1 MDSEKKIVLVVGGAG
16 YIGSHVVKALRNAGK
31 SPVVFDNLSSGL
43 RENLLPRIPFILGDT
58 LKPEQLEPAMKGV
71 GSIIHMAALKAAGES
86 MTEPEKYAE
95 NNISGTINLLNAAT
109 AAKVKYFVF
118 SSSAAVYG
126 EPLYLPLDESH
137 PTAPMNFY
145 GHTKLAIENLL
156 RWYSQLKGLRFSS
169 LRYFNAA
176 GYDVDGEL
184 NGLEHEP
191 NNLLPIV
198 LETIVGRRKKVE
210 VFGTDYDT
218 RDGSCIRD
226 YIHVSDLADAHLKA
240 LDYLKHENQDL
251 VINLGTSNGLVCWK
265 LCRLHVKYP
274 DRNLIIPSVRAVPVI
289 RRLFWQKLNWP
300 QNCSAG
306 DQNTVMLTHSWKQPC
321 VLISRVRSFIADII
335 KIILK
340 QLPIEQLCVFIF

>member
-1 MDSEKKIVLVVGGAG
+1 MNSEKKIVLVVGGAG
-16 YIGSHVVKALRNAGK
+16 YIGSHVVKALRDAGE
-31 SPVVFDNLSSGL
+31 SPVVFDNMSSGL
-43 RENLLPRIPFILGDT
+43 QENLLRGIPFIKGDT
-58 LKPEQLEPAMKGV
+58 QFPEQLASAMKGV
-71 GSIIHMAALKAAGES
+71 DSIIHMAALKAAGES

-126 EPLYLPLDESH
+126 EPQYLPLDESH
-137 PTAPMNFY
+137 PTVPVNFY

-251 VINLGTSNGLVCWK
+251 VINLGTSNGL
-265 LCRLHVKYP
+265 
-274 DRNLIIPSVRAVPVI
+274 SVLEIMQIAREVSGQEFNYTLGP
-289 RRLFWQKLNWP
+289 RR
-300 QNCSAG
+300 AG
-306 DQNTVMLTHSWKQPC
+306 DPAVVLAKAELAEELLDWKPKHSDANTLLETTLRAYRQS
-321 VLISRVRSFIADII
+321 S
-335 KIILK
+335 
-340 QLPIEQLCVFIF
+340 

>member
-1 MDSEKKIVLVVGGAG
+1 MNSEKKIVLVVGGAG

-86 MTEPEKYAE
+86 MVKPEKYAE
-95 NNISGTINLLNAAT
+95 NNISGTINMLNAAT

-126 EPLYLPLDESH
+126 EPQYLPLDESH

-226 YIHVSDLADAHLKA
+226 YIHVSDLAEAHLKA

-251 VINLGTSNGLVCWK
+251 VINLGTSNGL
-265 LCRLHVKYP
+265 
-274 DRNLIIPSVRAVPVI
+274 SVLEIMQIAREVSGQEFNYTLGP
-289 RRLFWQKLNWP
+289 RR
-300 QNCSAG
+300 AG
-306 DQNTVMLTHSWKQPC
+306 DPAVVLAKAELAEELLDWKPKHSDANTLLETTLRAYRQNS
-321 VLISRVRSFIADII
+321 
-335 KIILK
+335 
-340 QLPIEQLCVFIF
+340 

>member
-1 MDSEKKIVLVVGGAG
+1 M
-16 YIGSHVVKALRNAGK
+16 
-31 SPVVFDNLSSGL
+31 SSGL
-43 RENLLPRIPFILGDT
+43 QENLLPGIPFIFGDT
-58 LKPEQLEPAMKGV
+58 LKPEQLKAAMKGV
-71 GSIIHMAALKAAGES
+71 DSIIHMAALKAAGES

-126 EPLYLPLDESH
+126 EPQYLPLDESH

-226 YIHVSDLADAHLKA
+226 YIHVSALADAHLKA

-251 VINLGTSNGLVCWK
+251 VINLGTSKGLSV
-265 LCRLHVKYP
+265 LE
-274 DRNLIIPSVRAVPVI
+274 IIQIAREVSGQEFNYTLGPRRAGDSAVV
-289 RRLFWQKLNWP
+289 LAKAELAEELLNWKP
-300 QNCSAG
+300 KHSDA
-306 DQNTVMLTHSWKQPC
+306 NTLLVTTLRAYRQ
-321 VLISRVRSFIADII
+321 SF
-335 KIILK
+335 
-340 QLPIEQLCVFIF
+340 

>member
-1 MDSEKKIVLVVGGAG
+1 MNSEKKIVLVVGGAG

-43 RENLLPRIPFILGDT
+43 RENLLPGIPFILGDT
-58 LKPEQLEPAMKGV
+58 LKPEQLKAAMKGV
-71 GSIIHMAALKAAGES
+71 DSIIHMAALKAAGES

-126 EPLYLPLDESH
+126 EPQYLPLDESH
-137 PTAPMNFY
+137 PTVPVNFY

-251 VINLGTSNGLVCWK
+251 VINLGTSNGL
-265 LCRLHVKYP
+265 
-274 DRNLIIPSVRAVPVI
+274 SVLEIMQIAREVSGQEFNYTLGP
-289 RRLFWQKLNWP
+289 RR
-300 QNCSAG
+300 AG
-306 DQNTVMLTHSWKQPC
+306 DPAVVLAKAELAEELLDWKPKHSDANTLLETTLRAYRQS
-321 VLISRVRSFIADII
+321 S
-335 KIILK
+335 
-340 QLPIEQLCVFIF
+340 

>member
-86 MTEPEKYAE
+86 MVKPEKYAE

-126 EPLYLPLDESH
+126 EPQYLPMDESH

-184 NGLEHEP
+184 NGLENEP

-226 YIHVSDLADAHLKA
+226 YIHVNDLADAHLKA

-251 VINLGTSNGLVCWK
+251 VINLGTSNGL
-265 LCRLHVKYP
+265 
-274 DRNLIIPSVRAVPVI
+274 SVLEIMQIAREVSGQEFNYTLGP
-289 RRLFWQKLNWP
+289 RR
-300 QNCSAG
+300 AG
-306 DQNTVMLTHSWKQPC
+306 DPAVVLAKAELAEELLDWKPKHSDANTLLETTLRAYRQS
-321 VLISRVRSFIADII
+321 S
-335 KIILK
+335 
-340 QLPIEQLCVFIF
+340 

>member
-1 MDSEKKIVLVVGGAG
+1 
-16 YIGSHVVKALRNAGK
+16 
-31 SPVVFDNLSSGL
+31 
-43 RENLLPRIPFILGDT
+43 
-58 LKPEQLEPAMKGV
+58 MKGV
-71 GSIIHMAALKAAGES
+71 DSIIHMAALKAAGES
-86 MTEPEKYAE
+86 MTEPEIYAE

-198 LETIVGRRKKVE
+198 METIVGRRKKVE

-226 YIHVSDLADAHLKA
+226 YIHVSDLAEAHLKA

-251 VINLGTSNGLVCWK
+251 VINLGTSNGL
-265 LCRLHVKYP
+265 
-274 DRNLIIPSVRAVPVI
+274 SVLEIMQIAREVSGQEFNYTLGP
-289 RRLFWQKLNWP
+289 RR
-300 QNCSAG
+300 AG
-306 DQNTVMLTHSWKQPC
+306 DPAVVLAKAELAEELLDWKPKHSDANTLLETTLRAYRQCS
-321 VLISRVRSFIADII
+321 
-335 KIILK
+335 
-340 QLPIEQLCVFIF
+340 

>member
-1 MDSEKKIVLVVGGAG
+1 
-16 YIGSHVVKALRNAGK
+16 
-31 SPVVFDNLSSGL
+31 
-43 RENLLPRIPFILGDT
+43 
-58 LKPEQLEPAMKGV
+58 MKGV
-71 GSIIHMAALKAAGES
+71 DSIIHMAALKAAGES
-86 MTEPEKYAE
+86 MAEPEKYAE

-126 EPLYLPLDESH
+126 EPQYLPLDESH

-184 NGLEHEP
+184 NGLEHKP

-226 YIHVSDLADAHLKA
+226 YIHVSDLAEAHLKA

-251 VINLGTSNGLVCWK
+251 VINLGTSNGL
-265 LCRLHVKYP
+265 
-274 DRNLIIPSVRAVPVI
+274 SVLEIMQFAREVSGQEFNYILGP
-289 RRLFWQKLNWP
+289 RR
-300 QNCSAG
+300 AG
-306 DQNTVMLTHSWKQPC
+306 DPAVVLAKAELAEELLDWKPKHSDAQT
-321 VLISRVRSFIADII
+321 LLETTLRAYRQSS
-335 KIILK
+335 
-340 QLPIEQLCVFIF
+340 

>member
-1 MDSEKKIVLVVGGAG
+1 MSSEEQKVLVVGGAG
-16 YIGSHVVKALRNAGK
+16 YIGSHVVKALRDAGK

-43 RENLLPRIPFILGDT
+43 RGNLLPEIPLILGDT
-58 LKPEQLEPAMKGV
+58 LFPEQLKPAMSGV
-71 GSIIHMAALKAAGES
+71 DSIIHMAALKAAGES
-86 MTEPEKYAE
+86 MTEPEKYAK

-126 EPLYLPLDESH
+126 EPQYLPLDEAH
-137 PTAPMNFY
+137 PAEPLNFY
-145 GHTKLAIENLL
+145 GYTKLVIENLL
-156 RWYSQLKGLRFSS
+156 KWYSQLRGMRFSS

-198 LETIVGRRKKVE
+198 LETIMGRREKVE

-226 YIHVSDLADAHLKA
+226 YIHVSDLADAHLRA
-240 LDYLKHENQDL
+240 LDYLKCENQDL
-251 VINLGTSNGLVCWK
+251 VVNLGTSKGLSV
-265 LCRLHVKYP
+265 LEIMQIAREVSGAEFKYTLGP
-274 DRNLIIPSVRAVPVI
+274 
-289 RRLFWQKLNWP
+289 RR
-300 QNCSAG
+300 AG
-306 DQNTVMLTHSWKQPC
+306 DPAVVLAKADLAVELLGWRAKHSDVQT
-321 VLISRVRSFIADII
+321 LLETSLRAYRQSS
-335 KIILK
+335 
-340 QLPIEQLCVFIF
+340 

>member
-1 MDSEKKIVLVVGGAG
+1 MNSEKKIVLVVGGAG
-16 YIGSHVVKALRNAGK
+16 YIGSHVVKALRNAGN

-43 RENLLPRIPFILGDT
+43 QENLLPGIPFILGDT
-58 LKPEQLEPAMKGV
+58 LKPEQLESAMKGV
-71 GSIIHMAALKAAGES
+71 DSIIHMAALKAAGES

-109 AAKVKYFVF
+109 AARVKYFVF

-126 EPLYLPLDESH
+126 DPQYLPLDEAH
-137 PTAPMNFY
+137 PTKPLNFY
-145 GHTKLAIENLL
+145 GYTKLSIENLL
-156 RWYSQLKGLRFSS
+156 HWYSQLRGLRFSS

-251 VINLGTSNGLVCWK
+251 VINLGTSNGLSVLEIMQVAREVSGQEFNYTLGPRRAGDPAVVLAKADLAAK
-265 LCRLHVKYP
+265 L
-274 DRNLIIPSVRAVPVI
+274 
-289 RRLFWQKLNWP
+289 LNWKP
-300 QNCSAG
+300 K
-306 DQNTVMLTHSWKQPC
+306 HSDAST
-321 VLISRVRSFIADII
+321 LLETTLRAYRHSS
-335 KIILK
+335 
-340 QLPIEQLCVFIF
+340 

>member
-1 MDSEKKIVLVVGGAG
+1 MNSEKKIVLVVGGAG
-16 YIGSHVVKALRNAGK
+16 YIGSHVVKALRDAGK
-31 SPVVFDNLSSGL
+31 SPVVFDNLSNGL
-43 RENLLPRIPFILGDT
+43 RENLLPGIPFILGDT
-58 LKPEQLEPAMKGV
+58 LKPEQLESAMSGV
-71 GSIIHMAALKAAGES
+71 DSIIHMAALKAAGES

-126 EPLYLPLDESH
+126 EPQYLPLDESH
-137 PTAPMNFY
+137 PTVPMNFY

-184 NGLEHEP
+184 NGLEHKP

-198 LETIVGRRKKVE
+198 LETIVGRRDKIE

-251 VINLGTSNGLVCWK
+251 VINLGTSKGL
-265 LCRLHVKYP
+265 
-274 DRNLIIPSVRAVPVI
+274 SVLEIMQIASEVSGQEFNYTLGP
-289 RRLFWQKLNWP
+289 RR
-300 QNCSAG
+300 AG
-306 DQNTVMLTHSWKQPC
+306 DPAVVLAKAELAEELLDWKPKHSDAQTLLETTLRAYRQC
-321 VLISRVRSFIADII
+321 S
-335 KIILK
+335 
-340 QLPIEQLCVFIF
+340 

>member
-86 MTEPEKYAE
+86 MVKPEKYAE

-126 EPLYLPLDESH
+126 DPQYLPLDESH

-251 VINLGTSNGLVCWK
+251 VINLGTSNGLSVLEIMQVAREVSGQEFNYTLGPRRAGDPAVVLAKADLAAK
-265 LCRLHVKYP
+265 L
-274 DRNLIIPSVRAVPVI
+274 
-289 RRLFWQKLNWP
+289 LNWKP
-300 QNCSAG
+300 K
-306 DQNTVMLTHSWKQPC
+306 HSDASTLLETTLRAYQH
-321 VLISRVRSFIADII
+321 SS
-335 KIILK
+335 
-340 QLPIEQLCVFIF
+340 

>member
-86 MTEPEKYAE
+86 MVKPEKYAE

-126 EPLYLPLDESH
+126 EPQYLPLDESH

-251 VINLGTSNGLVCWK
+251 VINLGTSNGL
-265 LCRLHVKYP
+265 
-274 DRNLIIPSVRAVPVI
+274 SVLEIMQIAREVSRQEFNYTLGP
-289 RRLFWQKLNWP
+289 RR
-300 QNCSAG
+300 AG
-306 DQNTVMLTHSWKQPC
+306 DPAVVLAKAELAAELLGWRPKHSDAHTLLETTLRAYQQ
-321 VLISRVRSFIADII
+321 SS
-335 KIILK
+335 
-340 QLPIEQLCVFIF
+340 